1 MEFVMLN
8 EKEFTEFEQNHELG
22 SFYQTVKWGKLKKTN
37 GWNYYLVGVKE
48 NKKIIAGALILKKN
62 VLSRLSILYSPRG
75 FLLDYKNYE
84 LLEFF
89 TKNIKKFAKKQHA
102 IFVKIDPA
110 IIYKERNKDGNLVNN
125 GIDNSN
131 IIDSLKEL
139 GFKHNGFIDVGNLQP
154 RFAFT
159 LDLNGKS
166 IDEIYNKMETTTK
179 QMIKKDESFGIKTR
193 VMKKDELN
201 KFKDV
206 MEKTSIRRNFI
217 DRPLEYYKNML
228 DIFKEE
234 IEILFAE
241 INIEEYLNN
250 LNNRKKEEEK
260 KLDNIKD
267 DLKTRKFA
275 NNKKA
280 NNKINEIQII
290 IDSLDKKINIAN
302 NMKKDGN
309 VVLLGA
315 LMFIFHGKE
324 VLSLFGGAY
333 GEYRDFMP
341 AYMLNWD
348 MIKYAKEHDYAKYN
362 FYGISDVFNNKN
374 ENMYG
379 LFEFKKG
386 FDGVVEEYIGEF
398 NLIVSKFWYFVY
410 SFAYNKVY
418 VKLKSLKIKSPRN

>member
-1 MEFVMLN
+1 MN
-8 EKEFTEFEQNHELG
+8 
-22 SFYQTVKWGKLKKTN
+22 
-37 GWNYYLVGVKE
+37 
-48 NKKIIAGALILKKN
+48 
-62 VLSRLSILYSPRG
+62 
-75 FLLDYKNYE
+75 
-84 LLEFF
+84 FF
-89 TKNIKKFAKKQHA
+89 TKNIKKFAKKHHA

>member
-102 IFVKIDPA
+102 IFVKIDPT

>member
-1 MEFVMLN
+1 M
-8 EKEFTEFEQNHELG
+8 
-22 SFYQTVKWGKLKKTN
+22 
-37 GWNYYLVGVKE
+37 
-48 NKKIIAGALILKKN
+48 
-62 VLSRLSILYSPRG
+62 
-75 FLLDYKNYE
+75 
-84 LLEFF
+84 
-89 TKNIKKFAKKQHA
+89 
-102 IFVKIDPA
+102 
-110 IIYKERNKDGNLVNN
+110 
-125 GIDNSN
+125 
-131 IIDSLKEL
+131 
-139 GFKHNGFIDVGNLQP
+139 
-154 RFAFT
+154 
-159 LDLNGKS
+159 
-166 IDEIYNKMETTTK
+166 
-179 QMIKKDESFGIKTR
+179 
-193 VMKKDELN
+193 
-201 KFKDV
+201 
-206 MEKTSIRRNFI
+206 
-217 DRPLEYYKNML
+217 
-228 DIFKEE
+228 
-234 IEILFAE
+234 
-241 INIEEYLNN
+241 
-250 LNNRKKEEEK
+250 NNRKKEEEK
-260 KLDNIKD
+260 KLDNIKG

-302 NMKKDGN
+302 NMKNDGN